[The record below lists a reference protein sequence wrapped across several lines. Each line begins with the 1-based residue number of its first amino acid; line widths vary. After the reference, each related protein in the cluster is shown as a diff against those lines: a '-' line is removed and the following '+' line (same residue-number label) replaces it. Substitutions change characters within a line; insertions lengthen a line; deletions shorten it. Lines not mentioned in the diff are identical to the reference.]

1 MAKDLPYFK
10 FYCSEWSDGDITLES
25 YETQG
30 LFINICAY
38 YWSNECV
45 VSYDKLLK
53 KFRGSE
59 SIIKELINLQIIKL
73 NDINVNISFLD
84 EQLFER
90 EVKSQ
95 KSSIAGRISA
105 EKKKLAK
112 IQQEV
117 SENSTDVEIM
127 YNKTS
132 TESQPLREEERR
144 EEKNNINSNL
154 KIDWEKLLFQF
165 NSITGKE
172 SKVVNSKTKN
182 AIIARLKEGYEK
194 QDLVNAIQNC
204 FNDPYHKETNHKH
217 LTLEFISR
225 ADKMEKYSTIKD
237 K

>member
-38 YWSNECV
+38 YWSNECI

-112 IQQEV
+112 IKQEV
-117 SENSTDVEIM
+117 NENSTDVEIM
-127 YNKTS
+127 FNETS
-132 TESQPLREEERR
+132 TESQPLREEKRR
-144 EEKNNINSNL
+144 EEKRNINSNL

-204 FNDPYHKETNHKH
+204 FNDPYHKETNHKY

>member
-38 YWSNECV
+38 YWSNECI

-59 SIIKELINLQIIKL
+59 SIIKELISLQIIKL
-73 NDINVNISFLD
+73 TDINVNISFLD

-112 IQQEV
+112 IQQEINQ
-117 SENSTDVEIM
+117 NSTDVEIT

-182 AIIARLKEGYEK
+182 SIIARLKEGYEK

>member
-10 FYCSEWSDGDITLES
+10 FYCSEWSDGDITLENF
-25 YETQG
+25 ETQG

-59 SIIKELINLQIIKL
+59 SIISELINLEILKL
-73 NDINVNISFLD
+73 NDNNINISFLD
-84 EQLFER
+84 EQLTER

-117 SENSTDVEIM
+117 NVNSTDVEIM
-127 YNKTS
+127 FNKTS
-132 TESQPLREEERR
+132 TESQPLREEKRR

-165 NSITGKE
+165 NNITGKN
-172 SKVVNSKTKN
+172 SKVVNTKTKN
-182 AIIARLKEGYEK
+182 AIVARLKEGYEK

-204 FNDPYHKETNHKH
+204 FNDPYHKETNHKY

-237 K
+237 